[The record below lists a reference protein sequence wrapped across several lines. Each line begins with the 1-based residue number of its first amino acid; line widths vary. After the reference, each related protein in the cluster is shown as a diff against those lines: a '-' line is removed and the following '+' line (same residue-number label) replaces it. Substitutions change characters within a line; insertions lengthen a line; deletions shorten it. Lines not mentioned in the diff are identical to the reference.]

1 MHMEPRT
8 LCGNAEKT
16 GILVTLL
23 VHWLT
28 CARTLCVVC
37 PDTCF
42 EKYAYNQND
51 QHTPD
56 GGIPTRIMPSW
67 SGSQMTASMT
77 SETGANITVAD

>member
-16 GILVTLL
+16 GILLTLL

-42 EKYAYNQND
+42 EKYAYN
-51 QHTPD
+51 
-56 GGIPTRIMPSW
+56 
-67 SGSQMTASMT
+67 
-77 SETGANITVAD
+77 